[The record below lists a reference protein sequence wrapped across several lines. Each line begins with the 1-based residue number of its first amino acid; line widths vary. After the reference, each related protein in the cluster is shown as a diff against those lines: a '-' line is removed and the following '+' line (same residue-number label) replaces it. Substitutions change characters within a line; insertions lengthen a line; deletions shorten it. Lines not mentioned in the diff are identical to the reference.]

1 MNNIFL
7 AFLSCSLMFFSC
19 KKDDPTIELR
29 YDDYNFSAPALPI
42 GTFDVGQRYPSSIV
56 DNYVGRTLD
65 EVDFY
70 IQDKPLDCEI
80 LVYGEGTSSSPGTLL
95 YSKNVINQVSD
106 NSWNSHTLSTPVE
119 ITNEDLWIVVR
130 VIHSSETRSI
140 GCDEGPARTNG
151 DWMLGEGEF
160 EWKTYRDLSANPST
174 GANVNVNWNIRGIL
188 SEE

>member
-29 YDDYNFSAPALPI
+29 YDDDNFSAPALPI
-42 GTFDVGQRYPSSIV
+42 GTFDVGQRYTSSIV

-80 LVYGEGTSSSPGTLL
+80 LVYGEGT
-95 YSKNVINQVSD
+95 
-106 NSWNSHTLSTPVE
+106 
-119 ITNEDLWIVVR
+119 
-130 VIHSSETRSI
+130 
-140 GCDEGPARTNG
+140 
-151 DWMLGEGEF
+151 
-160 EWKTYRDLSANPST
+160 
-174 GANVNVNWNIRGIL
+174 
-188 SEE
+188 